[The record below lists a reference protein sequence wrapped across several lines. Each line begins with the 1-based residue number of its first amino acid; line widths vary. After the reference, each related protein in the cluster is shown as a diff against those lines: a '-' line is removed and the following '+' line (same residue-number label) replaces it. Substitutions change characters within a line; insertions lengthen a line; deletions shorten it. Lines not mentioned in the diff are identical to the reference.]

1 MADLGFDLAPL
12 PPPAVVTSPPAS
24 ATQQSQPAER
34 FASIDDPPDEDAVL
48 RAAARRQAAIDAAPS
63 PPTNTP
69 VAPSPAAAA
78 ASELP
83 AHLDIQLIPDHYVPL
98 DQIEYLRPA
107 DKLRQYAAS
116 PVAAHRVYLA
126 RSLPNILPSIVRA
139 SSFLDTLQ
147 CLYALVA
154 DADLDV
160 RLACAG
166 AIGDLLGSYARRTNP
181 ATSLIA
187 AKSSDSLV
195 DLVHASIT
203 ALLPSSTGAPATPD
217 PATCVSALL
226 RTAAAPDSPT
236 PTGIL
241 PPHLLNVAVLPLLI
255 DAHERV
261 AETAKDGL
269 AAALVDQQT
278 GKHVAAAIVPWAVRL
293 LALTPTQAVDLVDLA
308 TAEVQAAA
316 TAAAAA
322 TQTAA
327 LGSPPL
333 QSPAASTHALPAMVT
348 AGAGA
353 TSPPRTARFI
363 DHTQAYQNGETT
375 YTSPADLAS
384 TTPVSA
390 TGGSMF
396 PGLLATAASSIA
408 PSADVS
414 DNDSDDGDHS
424 AVPSASHALMADPH
438 VSGLLFLFMQPPA
451 VDSGNAGSG
460 STSALLGNGGGS
472 STKAA
477 APSPARRMD
486 DIHAHLLQLIGD
498 ALAPFLHRDDGL
510 AIVDV
515 LDRFANNAHAA
526 VRGAAAIAALAAA
539 RTVPTSVVASRVV
552 PVVGKLASDKL
563 YTVRRRVAEQLPSWI
578 ESMPSRFRTSVGRT
592 LLERLLSDASK
603 AVRDAMYAGLAR
615 SMVALAADEPVGV
628 VDDFDGDVE
637 EVVAGLGPPPAQTN
651 AAGHLGT
658 TGFASQ
664 PNSAQNSPRGS
675 MIFNPSLSSS
685 GGSGVAS
692 PSPAP
697 NGLLSATTADSTPT
711 DDPSDSAEDDAEDT
725 DPPLSPALAR
735 LLDADLP
742 LLPPRSPHPDRIPT
756 TLIQAYCL
764 TSLRWKDPDRM
775 AKCAYSLP
783 GLIATMPVTWWTAH
797 FKPLFSMLA
806 RDPLL
811 DVRRPLMAGIDVI
824 ARAIPARDVA
834 SEILP
839 VLTTWLD
846 RETAASH
853 AALASKLP
861 GILALVPS
869 AVSAPHPLASVPLEY
884 RAHASWT
891 DRHAVARTL
900 PSWLAAFALRPRLLA
915 VATGQDPAAVGFAKV
930 ILGSTEQLVP
940 RAASEA
946 DRVEAA
952 WVSLGSVLK
961 QLVRDSVAAVR
972 DAAVRAVAQ
981 VLVVLPNAQARQL
994 VAFVQRLASDDGA
1007 QARAASAH
1015 AMREIAAAVPDL
1027 VRDEGADEVRAR
1039 AVRGMVAAVVPA
1051 LARDNV
1057 VDVRLAVAGVLAAS
1071 VLARMVDEDDD
1082 DEWPAATRDE
1092 VAAAVV
1098 AAVRVLRAD
1107 GARAVRDRVAD
1118 ALRRGRAE
1126 AAKQEE
1132 DEDDD
1137 DE

>member
-12 PPPAVVTSPPAS
+12 PPPAVVTTPPTS
-24 ATQQSQPAER
+24 APAQQSQPAER
-34 FASIDDPPDEDAVL
+34 FASIDDPPDEDA
-48 RAAARRQAAIDAAPS
+48 
-63 PPTNTP
+63 
-69 VAPSPAAAA
+69 
-78 ASELP
+78 LP

-116 PVAAHRVYLA
+116 PVTAHRVYLA

-147 CLYALVA
+147 NLYALVA
-154 DADLDV
+154 NTDLDV

-166 AIGDLLGSYARRTNP
+166 VVGDLLAAYARRTAAP
-181 ATSLIA
+181 SLIA

-195 DLVHASIT
+195 DLVHASLT
-203 ALLPSSTGAPATPD
+203 ALMPSSSGAPATPD

-236 PTGIL
+236 STGIL

-255 DAHERV
+255 DTHERV

-269 AAALVDQQT
+269 AAALLDRIT
-278 GKHVAAAIVPWAVRL
+278 GPRVAAAVVPWAVRL

-322 TQTAA
+322 TQAAA

-333 QSPAASTHALPAMVT
+333 QSASSSIHALPAVVT
-348 AGAGA
+348 AGA

-363 DHTQAYQNGETT
+363 DHTRAYQNGEAT

-384 TTPVSA
+384 TTPIS
-390 TGGSMF
+390 TGGPMF
-396 PGLLATAASSIA
+396 PGLLATASSSIA

-414 DNDSDDGDHS
+414 DNDSDDGGDPV
-424 AVPSASHALMADPH
+424 APSASHALMADPH
-438 VSGLLFLFMQPPA
+438 VSGLLFLFMQPPV

-460 STSALLGNGGGS
+460 STSALLGNGGGP
-472 STKAA
+472 STKQAT
-477 APSPARRMD
+477 PSPARRMD
-486 DIHAHLLQLIGD
+486 DIHAHLLHLVGD
-498 ALAPFLHRDDGL
+498 ALAPFLSADDGL
-510 AIVDV
+510 AIIDV

-539 RTVPTSVVASRVV
+539 RTVPTSVVATRVV

-563 YTVRRRVAEQLPSWI
+563 YTVRRRVAESLPSWI

-592 LLERLLSDASK
+592 MLERLLSDASK

-615 SMVALAADEPVGV
+615 SMVALASDEPVGV
-628 VDDFDGDVE
+628 VDDYDGDVE
-637 EVVAGLGPPPAQTN
+637 DVVSALGPPPAQTN
-651 AAGHLGT
+651 AAGGQLGT
-658 TGFASQ
+658 AGFASQ

-675 MIFNPSLSSS
+675 MIFNPSLSRS
-685 GGSGVAS
+685 GSGAAS
-692 PSPAP
+692 PLPNGASTSTADPAP
-697 NGLLSATTADSTPT
+697 ADGH
-711 DDPSDSAEDDAEDT
+711 DDDDLESQDDADT
-725 DPPLSPALAR
+725 DPPLSPILAQ

-742 LLPPRSPHPDRIPT
+742 PLPARSPHPDRIPPA
-756 TLIQAYCL
+756 LIHTYCL

-783 GLIATMPVTWWTAH
+783 GLIATMPATWWTAH
-797 FKPLFSMLA
+797 FKSLFAMLA

-824 ARAIPARDVA
+824 ARSIPARDVTT
-834 SEILP
+834 EILP

-846 RETAASH
+846 RETTASH

-869 AVSAPHPLASVPLEY
+869 GAAVPQPLASVPLEY
-884 RAHASWT
+884 RAHSGWT

-915 VATGQDPAAVGFAKV
+915 VATGQDPNAVGFATV
-930 ILGSTEQLVP
+930 IFGSTEQLVP

-972 DAAVRAVAQ
+972 DAAGRAVAQ
-981 VLVVLPNAQARQL
+981 VLVVLPTAQARQL

-1007 QARAASAH
+1007 QARAASA
-1015 AMREIAAAVPDL
+1015 AAVREIACVVPGL

-1039 AVRGMVAAVVPA
+1039 AVRGMVSAVVPA
-1051 LARDNV
+1051 LVRDKV
-1057 VDVRLAVAGVLAAS
+1057 VDVRLAVAGVLAAP
-1071 VLARMVDEDDD
+1071 VLARMVDDED

-1107 GARAVRDRVAD
+1107 GARAVRDRVTD
-1118 ALRRGRAE
+1118 AVRRGRA
-1126 AAKQEE
+1126 AAVKQDEE
-1132 DEDDD
+1132 DE
-1137 DE
+1137 EE

>member
-12 PPPAVVTSPPAS
+12 PPPAVVTTPPAP
-24 ATQQSQPAER
+24 AAQPSQPAER
-34 FASIDDPPDEDAVL
+34 FASIDDPPDEDAVR
-48 RAAARRQAAIDAAPS
+48 RAATRRQAAIDAAPS
-63 PPTNTP
+63 PPTHTP
-69 VAPSPAAAA
+69 AAPSPAAAT

-83 AHLDIQLIPDHYVPL
+83 AHLDIQLIPDHFVPL

-154 DADLDV
+154 DTDLDV

-166 AIGDLLGSYARRTNP
+166 VVGDLLASYARRT
-181 ATSLIA
+181 ATSSLIA

-195 DLVHASIT
+195 DLVHASLT

-217 PATCVSALL
+217 PAACVSALL

-236 PTGIL
+236 STGIL

-269 AAALVDQQT
+269 AAALLDRDT
-278 GKHVAAAIVPWAVRL
+278 GKRVASAVVPWAVRL

-333 QSPAASTHALPAMVT
+333 QSPSSSMHALPAM
-348 AGAGA
+348 AAAAGA

-363 DHTQAYQNGETT
+363 DHTRAYQNGETT
-375 YTSPADLAS
+375 YTSPADLA
-384 TTPVSA
+384 
-390 TGGSMF
+390 TGPSMF
-396 PGLLATAASSIA
+396 PGLLTTASSIA

-414 DNDSDDGDHS
+414 DNDSDDGEDHTGP
-424 AVPSASHALMADPH
+424 APGLTLMADPH

-451 VDSGNAGSG
+451 VDSANAGSG
-460 STSALLGNGGGS
+460 STGALLGNGGPS
-472 STKAA
+472 AKPA

-486 DIHAHLLQLIGD
+486 DIHAHLLHLVGD
-498 ALAPFLHRDDGL
+498 SLAPFLTRDDGL
-510 AIVDV
+510 AVIDV
-515 LDRFANNAHAA
+515 LDRFTINAHAA

-539 RTVPTSVVASRVV
+539 RTVPTSVVATRVV

-592 LLERLLSDASK
+592 VLERLLSDASK

-615 SMVALAADEPVGV
+615 SMVAFAADEPDGV

-637 EVVAGLGPPPAQTN
+637 DVVAALGPPPAQPN
-651 AAGHLGT
+651 ATGHFGA

-675 MIFNPSLSSS
+675 MIFHPSLSSS
-685 GGSGVAS
+685 SSTSAAS
-692 PSPAP
+692 PVANGLPSATSGDPAP
-697 NGLLSATTADSTPT
+697 ADGT
-711 DDPSDSAEDDAEDT
+711 DDPTEDAEDDT

-735 LLDADLP
+735 LLDVDLP
-742 LLPPRSPHPDRIPT
+742 PLPPRSPHPDRIPT
-756 TLIQAYCL
+756 TLIHAYCL

-783 GLIATMPVTWWTAH
+783 GLIATMPITWWTAH
-797 FKPLFSMLA
+797 FKPLFAMLA

-824 ARAIPARDVA
+824 ARSIPPRDVA
-834 SEILP
+834 TEILP

-853 AALASKLP
+853 AALAAKLP
-861 GILALVPS
+861 GILALVS
-869 AVSAPHPLASVPLEY
+869 GIAPQPLAAVPLEH
-884 RAHASWT
+884 RAHAAWT

-915 VATGQDPAAVGFAKV
+915 VATGQDPKAVGFATV

-946 DRVEAA
+946 NRVEAA

-981 VLVVLPNAQARQL
+981 VLVVLPPAQARQL

-1007 QARAASAH
+1007 QARAAAAH
-1015 AMREIAAAVPDL
+1015 AVREIARVVPDL
-1027 VRDEGADEVRAR
+1027 VRDESGVDEVRAR

-1051 LARDNV
+1051 LARDTV
-1057 VDVRLAVAGVLAAS
+1057 VDVRVAVAGAVAAP

-1107 GARAVRDRVAD
+1107 RARAVRDRVAD
-1118 ALRRGRAE
+1118 ALRRGRA
-1126 AAKQEE
+1126 AAAVH
-1132 DEDDD
+1132 EDDD
-1137 DE
+1137 EEEE